1 MERSQVIAILNRH
14 RSELEALGV
23 VRLHLFG
30 STARGTA
37 TDDSDVDVAVL
48 LASELRGLDRIGALA
63 DVQALLSELLH
74 RPVDVVEE
82 PARSPRIRQAIEQEG
97 IRAF

>member
-23 VRLHLFG
+23 ERLYLFG

-37 TDDSDVDVAVL
+37 TEYSDVDIAVT
-48 LASELRGLDRIGALA
+48 LAPELRGLARIGALA
-63 DVQALLSELLH
+63 DVEALLSELLQRH
-74 RPVDVVEE
+74 ADVVEE
-82 PARSPRIRQAIEQEG
+82 PARSPSIRQAIERDG
-97 IRAF
+97 LRAF